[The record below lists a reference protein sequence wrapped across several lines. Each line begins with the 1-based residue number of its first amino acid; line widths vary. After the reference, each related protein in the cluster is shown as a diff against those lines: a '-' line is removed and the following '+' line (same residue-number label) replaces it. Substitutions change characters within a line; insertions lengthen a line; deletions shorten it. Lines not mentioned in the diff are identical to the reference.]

1 MDATAT
7 QERARD
13 FDRFLTFIDAI
24 IAIAITLL
32 VLPLVELVGDLGD
45 GGSVRD
51 LLDDHLAPI
60 GAFFLSFV
68 VIANL
73 WLVQHRML
81 RNVVATNDTLT
92 KLMLL
97 WSLTVVVLPFPTAL
111 VAAPGNAGAQAI
123 TKVLYVG
130 TMAVGSLV
138 LGLICLVIARHD
150 ELRDSPEL
158 PHVAGAFGTAAAFLV
173 ALAVMLVVPATDY
186 WPLLLLIVS
195 DRVVGLGRA
204 TIQRVSG

>member
-1 MDATAT
+1 MDAIQE

-32 VLPLVELVGDLGD
+32 VLPLVELVGDLGA

-51 LLDDHLAPI
+51 LLDEHSAQI
-60 GAFFLSFV
+60 WAFFLSFV

-81 RNVVATNDTLT
+81 RNVVASNDTLT
-92 KLMLL
+92 RLMLL

-111 VAAPGNAGAQAI
+111 VAAPGNAG
-123 TKVLYVG
+123 
-130 TMAVGSLV
+130 
-138 LGLICLVIARHD
+138 
-150 ELRDSPEL
+150 
-158 PHVAGAFGTAAAFLV
+158 
-173 ALAVMLVVPATDY
+173 
-186 WPLLLLIVS
+186 
-195 DRVVGLGRA
+195 
-204 TIQRVSG
+204 